1 MIVSFMYCTL
11 QPACLVF
18 YLVCYPVWGVW
29 SSGKTPQKL
38 HCSCCGDL
46 AMVRSWV
53 SEQCKPNA
61 LLWNSLEIIVNDVRF
76 QIWGLMC
83 TFMYIHH
90 IWYVY
95 AKEKSLNCV
104 LDSFAAY
111 VYSLGSYAQ
120 EPQENTWQNA
130 VLLCSSK
137 WDLISFLIV
146 WVKAEK
152 KYCYSFWWV
161 NNPCSICSLRMS
173 ILGSALEFD
182 PWRR

>member
-1 MIVSFMYCTL
+1 MCTFYEYIVLGHAHMIVSFMYCTL

-83 TFMYIHH
+83 TIMYIHH

-104 LDSFAAY
+104 LDSFAACH
-111 VYSLGSYAQ
+111 VFIGIWCTGTTGKHMAECSFAVQFQMRSDFFSHSLS
-120 EPQENTWQNA
+120 
-130 VLLCSSK
+130 
-137 WDLISFLIV
+137 
-146 WVKAEK
+146 
-152 KYCYSFWWV
+152 
-161 NNPCSICSLRMS
+161 
-173 ILGSALEFD
+173 
-182 PWRR
+182 